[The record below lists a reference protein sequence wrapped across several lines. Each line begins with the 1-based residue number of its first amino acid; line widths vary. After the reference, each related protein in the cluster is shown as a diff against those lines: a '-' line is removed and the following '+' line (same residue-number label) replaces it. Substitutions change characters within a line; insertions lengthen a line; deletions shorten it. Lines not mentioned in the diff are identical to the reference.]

1 MKKFN
6 SQSPKFE
13 EKEFVQ
19 DNGLE
24 NFNFNIMNAK
34 GITNSNNLMK
44 AIQAGL

>member
-13 EKEFVQ
+13 EKKFVQ

-24 NFNFNIMNAK
+24 NFNFNMLNAK
-34 GITNSNNLMK
+34 GIANSTKLMN